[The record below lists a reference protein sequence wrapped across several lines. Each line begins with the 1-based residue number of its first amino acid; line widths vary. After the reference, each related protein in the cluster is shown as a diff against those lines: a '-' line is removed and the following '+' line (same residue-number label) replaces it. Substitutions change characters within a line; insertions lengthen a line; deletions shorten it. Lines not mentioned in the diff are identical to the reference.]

1 MKTIKILLIIISI
14 CAGFLGILGAL
25 EVTINE
31 LEYLGGKNNADNLNK
46 AIKNSIEG
54 KNPTITA
61 LDSIASANQFNAKA
75 NYILNTELPMQEQ
88 HDIEKA
94 QKEYRDKAALLK
106 LKYTQADG
114 RIKTYI
120 NDMFKEAERQ
130 DIALKPLNDMIAK
143 MEVDKNAIDFEI
155 GYILGSKNKYDASV
169 RIRESEGL
177 WGFIDTSLGSL
188 GDGAIKLLDDTI
200 NGVLTIGNSIGKSI
214 ANKELTF
221 ERFEPNFLD
230 SVAKY
235 FGFNSINA
243 DDISSRYF
251 DIYDRLS
258 VNMIMGHFFKS
269 LPETLTLGVGGI
281 GVSSIF
287 FYKYSSIRQWNF
299 VR

>member
-1 MKTIKILLIIISI
+1 MKTIKILLIILSI

-25 EVTINE
+25 EATINE
-31 LEYLGGKNNADNLNK
+31 LDYLGAQNNVDNMNK
-46 AIKNSIEG
+46 LLKASMEG
-54 KNPTITA
+54 KSQSEAIFDTA
-61 LDSIASANQFNAKA
+61 VSANQFDAKA

-130 DIALKPLNDMIAK
+130 NTALKPLNDMIAK
-143 MEVDKNAIDFEI
+143 MEIDKNARDFEI
-155 GYILGSKNKYDASV
+155 GYILGSKNKYDASL

-177 WGFIDTSLGSL
+177 WGFIDTTLGSL
-188 GDGAIKLLDDTI
+188 GEGVIKIADDTI
-200 NGVLTIGNSIGKSI
+200 NGVLTIGVSLKNL
-214 ANKELTF
+214 EWT
-221 ERFEPNFLD
+221 RFEPNFIKG
-230 SVAKY
+230 VANY
-235 FGFNSINA
+235 FGFNSMNA
-243 DDISSRYF
+243 DDISARHF
-251 DIYDRLS
+251 DVYDRLS
-258 VNMIMGHFFKS
+258 VNMIMGHFMKS